1 MIQNENEEKGGLPP
15 SISPNMLETYRGY
28 RRYISFWFGQLV
40 SLLGSSIAS
49 FVLVWWITVF
59 TKSTFI
65 LGLASL
71 LAFGPSVLL
80 TPFAGVFADRL
91 NRKYIIGI
99 VDFLQAG
106 TTLVLIIIFWF
117 NFEPGRILVVL
128 LGVIA
133 FRGMLQSF
141 HVPAVTSLAP
151 IMIPPG
157 KLQRFNSWNYL
168 GTALVNLIGP
178 VIAAFLLLF
187 FEIHLIL
194 WIDVFTFLLAILPL
208 IRIEIPKMQKVR
220 ELTPIYPSFKQ
231 EFTAGLSLI
240 KNTQGLLSLALVA
253 SVLNLLVT
261 PLITLFPYYVKV
273 THQGD
278 ITDLAFIMMF
288 FQGGIIAGS
297 IFMSLKNEFQQKLLV
312 MYALI
317 YVEFLGYGVIALTP
331 NTPNVF
337 LVMAAGML
345 LIGLCIP
352 IVNILFQT
360 IIQQKIPP
368 EMQGRVMS
376 VILTVTSSISPLG
389 MFFSGILAEI
399 VDITMLFTVC
409 ILIGILG
416 FTCALLVT
424 DIRYLG
430 QSQPKSCGYAFLNH
444 R

>member
-1 MIQNENEEKGGLPP
+1 MVQNENVEKGGLLSPF
-15 SISPNMLETYRGY
+15 SPNKLETCRGY
-28 RRYISFWFGQLV
+28 RRYISFWLGQLV

-49 FVLVWWITVF
+49 FVLVWWMTVF

-80 TPFAGVFADRL
+80 TPFAGVFVDRL
-91 NRKYIIGI
+91 NRKYIIGL

-106 TTLVLIIIFWF
+106 TTLILIIIFWL
-117 NFEPGRILVVL
+117 NFEPGIILVVF
-128 LGVIA
+128 LGAIA
-133 FRGMLQSF
+133 FRGILQSF

-157 KLQRFNSWNYL
+157 KLQQFNSWNYL
-168 GTALVNLIGP
+168 GTALVSLIGP
-178 VIAAFLLLF
+178 VIAAFLLLSF
-187 FEIHLIL
+187 KIHLIL

-208 IRIEIPKMQKVR
+208 IRIEIPKMQKLR
-220 ELTPIYPSFKQ
+220 ESTTINPSFKQ
-231 EFTAGLSLI
+231 EFTAGISLI
-240 KNTQGLLSLALVA
+240 KNTQGLLALAMVA

-261 PLITLFPYYVKV
+261 PLITLFPYFVNV

-288 FQGGIIAGS
+288 FQAGLVAGS
-297 IFMSLKNEFQQKLLV
+297 IFMSLKNEFQQKILV
-312 MYALI
+312 MYSLI

-331 NTPNVF
+331 NAPDVF
-337 LVMAAGML
+337 VVMAAAML
-345 LIGLCIP
+345 LIGFCIP

-360 IIQQKIPP
+360 IIQQKVPP

-376 VILTVTSSISPLG
+376 VILTVTGSISPLG

-399 VDITMLFTVC
+399 VDITTLFFVC
-409 ILIGILG
+409 VLVGIVG
-416 FTCALLVT
+416 FTCALMAT

-430 QSQPKSCGYAFLNH
+430 RNQPKAYEVVT
-444 R
+444 